1 MNSEQLF
8 ELALGLQS
16 PWRIDRVTFT
26 ETESSHSQLEIHLN
40 FPRGSKFKDGSGTL
54 CPVHDTIE
62 REWQHLDFFQ
72 HRCILRARV
81 PRIRNSAGKVE
92 QVKVP
97 WARPLSGFTLL
108 FEAFALCLVESEMPV
123 KRAAS
128 VLKVYPQRVWKVFNY
143 WIERAQKKDDQSQVE
158 TLGVDETSSKKGHA
172 YVTLAA
178 DMQKRRVLFATP
190 GKGAETMTQLAA
202 HLKSKNV
209 KPEQIK
215 KICIDMSPA
224 FISGVQKEFPAAD
237 IVFDR
242 FHVNKMLNEAMD
254 EVRRRERAEHEALK
268 RHKYTFLKNPENLTD
283 KQKIQKAQ
291 LIIDYPTL
299 GEAVRLKE
307 LFNDFWQF
315 QDKELAMGWLAWW
328 CEIVEESAVQPFKKF
343 VNTIK
348 AHWTGIVNYV
358 EAKIS
363 NGVLE
368 GINSKIQLAK
378 RRARGYR
385 NIDNFIN
392 MIHFIAGKL
401 EFDYPHK
408 FI

>member
-1 MNSEQLF
+1 MNSERLF
-8 ELALGLQS
+8 ELALGLAS
-16 PWRIDRVTFT
+16 PWLI
-26 ETESSHSQLEIHLN
+26 SSVAFVEKDDGRSQLEIELS
-40 FPRGSKFKDGSGTL
+40 FTRGAKFKDVSGVL

-81 PRIRNSAGKVE
+81 PRIRTSAGKVK
-92 QVKVP
+92 QVPVP
-97 WARPLSGFTLL
+97 WARPGSGFTLL
-108 FEAFALCLVESEMPV
+108 FEAFALCLVECETPV

-128 VLKVYPQRVWKVFNY
+128 VLQVYPQRVWKVFDY
-143 WIERAQKKDDQSQVE
+143 WMERARERDDQSKVE
-158 TLGVDETSSKKGHA
+158 TLGIDETSSKKGHA

-178 DMQKRRVLFATP
+178 DMKERRVIFATP
-190 GKGAETMTQLAA
+190 GKNAETVSRLTE

-209 KPEQIK
+209 PAGQIK
-215 KICIDMSPA
+215 KVCIDMSPA
-224 FISGVQKEFPAAD
+224 FISGVQKEFPNAD
-237 IVFDR
+237 VVFDR

-254 EVRRRERAEHEALK
+254 EVRRRERAEHQALK
-268 RHKYTFLKNPENLTD
+268 HHKYTFLKKPENLTD

-307 LFNDFWQF
+307 LFDDFWQF
-315 QDKELAMGWLAWW
+315 HDKELAMGWLNWW
-328 CEIVEESAVQPFKKF
+328 CDLVEESGVQPFKKF
-343 VNTIK
+343 VNTLK
-348 AHWTGIVNYV
+348 AHWTGVVNYI

-368 GINSKIQLAK
+368 GINGKVQLAK

-385 NIDNFIN
+385 NINNFIN